1 MLIKWINC
9 ENIMKEAS
17 HKKLPIVLHDSLYMK
32 CPEEAK
38 LYSQKVDQS
47 CLWLVSWKEIS
58 DR

>member
-1 MLIKWINC
+1 MLIKWTNC

-38 LYSQKVDQS
+38 LYSQKVD
-47 CLWLVSWKEIS
+47 
-58 DR
+58 